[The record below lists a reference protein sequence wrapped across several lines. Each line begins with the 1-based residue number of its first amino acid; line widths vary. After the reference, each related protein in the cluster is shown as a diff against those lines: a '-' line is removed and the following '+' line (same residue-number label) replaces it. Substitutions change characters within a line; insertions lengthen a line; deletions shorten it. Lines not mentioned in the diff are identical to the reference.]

1 MAECYQGCIVGY
13 NCINRTEMT
22 RNSPV
27 IFSLCIYIYAMAYK
41 MRHSIADEQ
50 LVKVVIEL
58 KYK

>member
-1 MAECYQGCIVGY
+1 MI
-13 NCINRTEMT
+13 

-41 MRHSIADEQ
+41 MRHSTADEQ